1 MKGNVLAESQDKTAA
16 IGWDVIIHSCA
27 GVLCLVL
34 GALMFSDRFAWAIHG
49 FSAMM
54 LLSFASALMIS
65 LLTHSWVQGHFLAMF
80 PVIGIALGYGGYEWG
95 FTLAYGLIWIAFIHF
110 LWRGYQQRAASET
123 ESG

>member
-1 MKGNVLAESQDKTAA
+1 VEGNILAESQGKSPT

-34 GALMFSDRFAWAIHG
+34 GALMFFDGFAWAIHG

-54 LLSFASALMIS
+54 LLSFGSALLIS

-80 PVIGIALGYGGYEWG
+80 PVIGIALGYGGYAWG

-110 LWRGYQQRAASET
+110 LWRGYQLGTASKT
-123 ESG
+123 QSG